1 MSSVRPRRRL
11 SIFVRTFL
19 VLLGA
24 LVVAQGLGVALLLLR
39 TPIFDAPA
47 HPPEVIALLGTDM
60 PAVDTRLQVHTQAQM
75 PQPEAQQHREPRIE
89 AAMAHWLGVPAAA
102 VRFFTSLPPLD
113 EGSGFGEPGFPPP
126 NGPMP
131 TRPDAAAAQQGT
143 AAQDAFA
150 PDFPDDAEF
159 PPPPMAGGPP
169 GFEAQADDA
178 GAPRT
183 GARPDH
189 PFAGRFAGPGGR
201 MAGGPWRRGPGFDF
215 IAGKNQLDGFTA
227 AVRQA
232 DGRWRVVTSP
242 GRRLTGAFKLQVVL
256 LFAAGLL
263 LMLPLAWWFSRA
275 LSAPI
280 RRFSEAA
287 DRLGR
292 HPETAPLPLQGP
304 AELAQAVASFNTM
317 QGRLNRMVH
326 ERTQMVAAIAHDLRT
341 PLARLAF
348 RMESA
353 PVELRERVQADI
365 DEMKT
370 MISAALD
377 FIRNAQHPGARAR
390 LDFRLLAEG
399 VVDDL
404 ADIGADARLLPG
416 ESILM
421 EGDPMALR
429 RLVANLCDNAIK
441 YGGNARLSLHRDDG
455 HCVLWID
462 DDGPGIDP
470 AQREQLLL
478 PFVRGESSR
487 NRDTGGIGLGLAVAN
502 GIATAHGGELSL
514 DNRHGGGLRASV
526 RLPCL
531 PPASPQ

>member
-1 MSSVRPRRRL
+1 VSPRPPRRL
-11 SIFVRTFL
+11 SIFARTFL
-19 VLLGA
+19 LLVGA
-24 LVVAQGLGVALLLLR
+24 LVLAQGLGVALILLR
-39 TPIFDAPA
+39 TPIFDVPV
-47 HPPEVIALLGTDM
+47 HPPEVVALLGTQM
-60 PAVDTRLQVHTQAQM
+60 PAADARLQVHTQPAM
-75 PQPEAQQHREPRIE
+75 PQPDAHQHREPRIE
-89 AAMAHWLGVPAAA
+89 AVMARWLGVPADN
-102 VRFFTSLPPLD
+102 VRFYSGLDPFGDGERFMPP
-113 EGSGFGEPGFPPP
+113 
-126 NGPMP
+126 GP
-131 TRPDAAAAQQGT
+131 
-143 AAQDAFA
+143 
-150 PDFPDDAEF
+150 PDF
-159 PPPPMAGGPP
+159 GGHRPTPGSYPP
-169 GFEAQADDA
+169 G
-178 GAPRT
+178 GN
-183 GARPDH
+183 
-189 PFAGRFAGPGGR
+189 
-201 MAGGPWRRGPGFDF
+201 PWRRGPGPDF

-227 AVRQA
+227 AARQA
-232 DGRWRVVTSP
+232 DGRWRVVSSP
-242 GRRLTGAFKLQVVL
+242 GRRLSGAFKLQVVL
-256 LFAAGLL
+256 LFGAGLL

-292 HPETAPLPLQGP
+292 HPDAAPLSPQGP
-304 AELAQAVASFNTM
+304 TELAQAVDSFNTM
-317 QGRLNRMVH
+317 QARLSRMVH

-348 RMESA
+348 RMESVPA
-353 PVELRERVQADI
+353 PLRERVMADI
-365 DEMKT
+365 DEMKR

-377 FIRNAQHPGARAR
+377 FIRNAQRPGPRAL

-404 ADIGADARLLPG
+404 ADIGAEAQLAPG
-416 ESILM
+416 ESILL
-421 EGDPMALR
+421 EGDPMGLR
-429 RLVANLCDNAIK
+429 RMVANLCENALK
-441 YGGNARLSLHRDDG
+441 YGGNARLSLQREDG

-514 DNRHGGGLRASV
+514 DNRAEGGLRASV

-531 PPASPQ
+531 PASRLAQ

>member
-1 MSSVRPRRRL
+1 VSPPRPRKRL
-11 SIFVRTFL
+11 SIFARTFL
-19 VLLGA
+19 LLLGA
-24 LVVAQGLGVALLLLR
+24 LGVAQGLGVALLLLR
-39 TPIFDAPA
+39 TPIFDVPV
-47 HPPEVIALLGTDM
+47 HPPEVVALLGTQM
-60 PAVDTRLQVHTQAQM
+60 PAADARLQVRTQAAM
-75 PQPEAQQHREPRIE
+75 PRPDVHQHREPRIE
-89 AAMAHWLGVPAAA
+89 AVMARWLGVPAGD
-102 VRFFTSLPPLD
+102 VRFYSGLDPFGDGERFMPPGRSLRAPLADETHGGGGAPEFESHGLPP
-113 EGSGFGEPGFPPP
+113 GGH
-126 NGPMP
+126 
-131 TRPDAAAAQQGT
+131 A
-143 AAQDAFA
+143 
-150 PDFPDDAEF
+150 
-159 PPPPMAGGPP
+159 AGGN
-169 GFEAQADDA
+169 
-178 GAPRT
+178 
-183 GARPDH
+183 
-189 PFAGRFAGPGGR
+189 
-201 MAGGPWRRGPGFDF
+201 PWRHGTGVDF

-227 AVRQA
+227 AARLA
-232 DGRWRVVTSP
+232 DGRWRVVSSP
-242 GRRLTGAFKLQVVL
+242 GRRLSGAFKLQLVL
-256 LFAAGLL
+256 LFGAGLL

-292 HPETAPLPLQGP
+292 HPDAAPLPPQGP
-304 AELAQAVASFNTM
+304 AELAQAVDSFNTM
-317 QGRLNRMVH
+317 QARLSRMVH

-348 RMESA
+348 RMESVPA
-353 PVELRERVQADI
+353 PLRERVMADI
-365 DEMKT
+365 DEMKR

-377 FIRNAQHPGARAR
+377 FIRNAQRPGPRAL

-404 ADIGADARLLPG
+404 ADIGADAQLLPG
-416 ESILM
+416 ESVLL

-429 RLVANLCDNAIK
+429 RMVANLCENALK
-441 YGGNARLSLHRDDG
+441 YGGNARLALHRANG

-514 DNRHGGGLRASV
+514 DNRPEGGLRASV

-531 PPASPQ
+531 PAARAPR

>member
-1 MSSVRPRRRL
+1 MSTPRPRRRL
-11 SIFVRTFL
+11 SIFARTFL
-19 VLLGA
+19 LLAGA
-24 LVVAQGLGVALLLLR
+24 LLFAQGLGVALLVLR

-47 HPPEVIALLGTDM
+47 HPPEVIALLSTRM
-60 PAVDTRLQVHTQAQM
+60 PAADAKLQVHEQPTM
-75 PQPEAQQHREPRIE
+75 PMPGPNQHREPRIE
-89 AAMAHWLGVPAAA
+89 AVMARWMGVPADS
-102 VRFFTSLPPLD
+102 VRFYTSLQGLPAGP
-113 EGSGFGEPGFPPP
+113 GFG
-126 NGPMP
+126 
-131 TRPDAAAAQQGT
+131 
-143 AAQDAFA
+143 
-150 PDFPDDAEF
+150 
-159 PPPPMAGGPP
+159 PPMRPWDGGPP
-169 GFEAQADDA
+169 AASAPDGTGSDEAARQAAEAAAFADRVGLPDSAPDDSALPPMPPPQFDARMDGGA
-178 GAPRT
+178 GS
-183 GARPDH
+183 
-189 PFAGRFAGPGGR
+189 GGS
-201 MAGGPWRRGPGFDF
+201 PWRHSPGFDF
-215 IAGKNQLDGFTA
+215 MAGKNQLDGFTA
-227 AVRQA
+227 AARQA
-232 DGRWRVVTSP
+232 DGHWRVVTSP
-242 GRRLTGAFKLQVVL
+242 GRRLSGAFKLQVVL
-256 LFAAGLL
+256 LFGAGLL

-292 HPETAPLPLQGP
+292 HPDAAPLPPQGP
-304 AELAQAVASFNTM
+304 TELAQAVDSFNTM
-317 QGRLNRMVH
+317 QARLSRMVH

-353 PVELRERVQADI
+353 PEPLRERVLGDI
-365 DEMKT
+365 EEMKT
-370 MISAALD
+370 MITAALD
-377 FIRNAQHPGARAR
+377 FIRNAQRAGPRSR

-404 ADIGADARLLPG
+404 ADTGADARVLPG
-416 ESILM
+416 ESVLV

-429 RLVANLCDNAIK
+429 RMVANLCENALK
-441 YGGNARLSLHRDDG
+441 YGGNARLSLHHADG
-455 HCVLWID
+455 HCVLWVD

-514 DNRHGGGLRASV
+514 DNRPEGGLRASV

-531 PPASPQ
+531 PATAS

>member
-1 MSSVRPRRRL
+1 VSSVRPRRRL

-19 VLLGA
+19 LLAAA
-24 LVVAQGLGVALLLLR
+24 LGVAQGLGVALLLLR
-39 TPIFDAPA
+39 TPIFDVPT
-47 HPPEVIALLGTDM
+47 HPPEVVALLGTQM
-60 PAVDTRLQVHTQAQM
+60 PASDARLQVRTQSAL
-75 PQPEAQQHREPRIE
+75 PRPGAQQHREPRIE
-89 AAMAHWLGVPAAA
+89 ALMAHWLGVAPAD
-102 VRFFTSLPPLD
+102 VRFYSRGGDAFDRGGRFVPAPGSLPLAD
-113 EGSGFGEPGFPPP
+113 PPP
-126 NGPMP
+126 DFDGHFDGHFDDHF
-131 TRPDAAAAQQGT
+131 DAPG
-143 AAQDAFA
+143 
-150 PDFPDDAEF
+150 
-159 PPPPMAGGPP
+159 GGP
-169 GFEAQADDA
+169 
-178 GAPRT
+178 
-183 GARPDH
+183 
-189 PFAGRFAGPGGR
+189 
-201 MAGGPWRRGPGFDF
+201 RRGPGGDF
-215 IAGKNQLDGFTA
+215 IAGKNAFDGFTA

-242 GRRLTGAFKLQVVL
+242 GRRLSGAFKLQVVL

-275 LSAPI
+275 LAAPI
-280 RRFSEAA
+280 RGFSAAA

-292 HPETAPLPLQGP
+292 HPDAPPLPPQGP
-304 AELAQAVASFNTM
+304 AELAQAVDSFNTM
-317 QGRLNRMVH
+317 QARLNRMVH

-353 PVELRERVQADI
+353 PAPLRERVMADVE
-365 DEMKT
+365 EMKT

-377 FIRNAQHPGARAR
+377 FIRNAQRSGPRAR

-404 ADIGADARLLPG
+404 ADTGADAKILPG
-416 ESILM
+416 ASVLL

-429 RLVANLCDNAIK
+429 RMVANLCENALK
-441 YGGNARLSLHRDDG
+441 YGGNARLALHREDG
-455 HCVLWID
+455 HCVLWVD

-478 PFVRGESSR
+478 PFVRGEASR

-502 GIATAHGGELSL
+502 GIATAHGGELAL
-514 DNRHGGGLRASV
+514 DNRPGGGLRASV

-531 PPASPQ
+531 PGEAQ

>member
-1 MSSVRPRRRL
+1 MSTPRPRKRL
-11 SIFVRTFL
+11 SIFFRTFL
-19 VLLGA
+19 LLLGA

-39 TPIFDAPA
+39 TPIFDVPV
-47 HPPEVIALLGTDM
+47 HPPEVVALLGTDM
-60 PAVDTRLQVHTQAQM
+60 PATDAKLQVSVQKTM
-75 PQPEAQQHREPRIE
+75 PQLAARQHREPRIE
-89 AAMAHWLGVPAAA
+89 AVMAHWLGVPAQR
-102 VRFFTSLPPLD
+102 VRFYSSRENAEGGEGFMPP
-113 EGSGFGEPGFPPP
+113 GFAGHDDPRVRHRQPPTDAPQAEPGADDRGTVAGAVADDASPPP
-126 NGPMP
+126 PRPDDFGPMP
-131 TRPDAAAAQQGT
+131 MPP
-143 AAQDAFA
+143 
-150 PDFPDDAEF
+150 PDFD
-159 PPPPMAGGPP
+159 
-169 GFEAQADDA
+169 
-178 GAPRT
+178 
-183 GARPDH
+183 
-189 PFAGRFAGPGGR
+189 GRFAPPSGGVPGG
-201 MAGGPWRRGPGFDF
+201 WRRGGGFDSF
-215 IAGKNQLDGFTA
+215 AGTSPFDGFTA
-227 AVRQA
+227 ALQQP
-232 DGRWRVVTSP
+232 DGQWRVVSAP
-242 GRRLTGAFKLQVVL
+242 GRQLSGAFKLQLAL
-256 LFAAGLL
+256 LFGAGLL

-292 HPETAPLPLQGP
+292 HPDTAPLPLQGP
-304 AELAQAVASFNTM
+304 SELAQAVDSFNTM
-317 QGRLNRMVH
+317 QARLNRMVH

-353 PVELRERVQADI
+353 PTPLRDRVMADI

-377 FIRNAQHPGARAR
+377 FIRNAQRPGPRAL

-404 ADIGADARLLPG
+404 TDTGADARLAPG
-416 ESILM
+416 ESILL

-429 RLVANLCDNAIK
+429 RMVANLCENALK

-502 GIATAHGGELSL
+502 GIVTAHGGELGL
-514 DNRHGGGLRASV
+514 DNRAGGGLRVSV

-531 PPASPQ
+531 PATPPAQ